1 MRLRLLSFIPV
12 ELYLGK
18 SLVEVG
24 NYVVDVLGAYA
35 QAYGR
40 LIYALLVKLLLAKLL
55 VSGGGR
61 VNHERLHVGY
71 VCKQ

>member
-12 ELYLGK
+12 ELYLGE

-40 LIYALLVKLLLAKLL
+40 LIYALLVKLLLAKLR